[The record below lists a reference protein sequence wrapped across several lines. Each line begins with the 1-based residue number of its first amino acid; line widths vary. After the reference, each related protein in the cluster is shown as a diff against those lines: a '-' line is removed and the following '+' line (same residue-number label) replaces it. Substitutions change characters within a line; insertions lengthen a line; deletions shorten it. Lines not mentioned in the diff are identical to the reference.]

1 MIIKRHIEFYSDL
14 PFKVVFLACDK
25 ILVNQQVEVLRYYL
39 PSNTRIESMS
49 GNDTKEV
56 PFSELFAKNDILV
69 VTHQILLNSLQGKRI
84 AIDQV
89 SLLLFDE
96 CHHTD
101 KAHVYMKIMTR
112 YLTIKIRTGNTEKK
126 LPQIVGLTASIGV
139 GSGKTFKGAIDHVIK
154 ICSHLDAK
162 ILMTVKDNKEEL
174 ARFCNSPDSNILNV
188 PKRSVHDDILIQVC
202 ISNHLFFSDCNYFS
216 VGRPGR
222 DLWGSPF
229 DFRNH

>member
-1 MIIKRHIEFYSDL
+1 MIIKRHIEFRSDL

-39 PSNTRIESMS
+39 PLNTRIKSMS
-49 GNDTKEV
+49 GNDTKEC
-56 PFSELFAKNDILV
+56 PFSKLFVKNDILV
-69 VTHQILLNSLQGKRI
+69 VTHQILLNSLQDKSI
-84 AIDQV
+84 TINQV

-112 YLTIKIRTGNTEKK
+112 YLTIKLRPGNTEKK

-139 GSGKTFKGAIDHVIK
+139 GTGRTFRGAVDHVIR

-162 ILMTVKDNKEEL
+162 ILMTVKDNREEL
-174 ARFCNSPDSNILNV
+174 AKYCNSPDSNVLNV
-188 PKRSVHDDILIQVC
+188 PKRSVQDDIFIQVC
-202 ISNHLFFSDCNYFS
+202 ISKSLPLLDFFEILKFRRQKTGKVS
-216 VGRPGR
+216 
-222 DLWGSPF
+222 L
-229 DFRNH
+229 DFRSH